1 MRKIRKISI
10 FLIIILIIQTVPLA
24 AIAATDYTP
33 QADTLKQ
40 LGLFSGTDVGY
51 ELDNSTTRAQI
62 GVMTVRLLGKDAD
75 ARSGAYTHP
84 FTDVPEWADP
94 YIGYLYHYKITTG
107 ISATEFGSSQQA
119 TAIQFAALVLRA
131 LGYDDFAGDFSWEKS
146 LDKMVSLGIM
156 TTAQAAELSTGGL
169 RGYIVA
175 ISHLS
180 LFAKLKG
187 TATTLLEKL
196 YIQDKAITPAQ
207 LKAASVIDSRVSML
221 SNIFGLA
228 KPYPEGEPLGS
239 EEIFTKVSNAVFKL
253 ETQFLSGSDWG
264 SGSGFFITSDGI
276 AVTNLHVID
285 FISSATITT
294 PSGATYPVEGVLA
307 INHDADLAIIKVKGS
322 GFPYL
327 EVGDPAALRAAQRIY
342 CIGSPYGL
350 DNTFTD
356 GLVSNPNREYEGYT
370 YIQISAP
377 IAPGSSGGALLN
389 EYGQVVGVTA
399 AGFDQGSVNLA
410 AKITDLVGAF
420 RFPQV
425 RSIKYLQAHS
435 QFGAIPVTDTTY
447 TRIDSDSDKPV
458 QTMKND
464 TIMYGTIKS
473 PNDVH
478 YYALDVKNAAEMIVS
493 LTSNEQ
499 NSAGLKFEVYD
510 PSGKLILTPRHYSGE
525 AFSVATGPGFVK
537 GLYNVK
543 VFVKDSG
550 EDWRNVNYELFWL
563 YHDAYSVS
571 EEVFIFFEFEPNNTP
586 EFANYFPDSATYV
599 SSISNK
605 NDVDY
610 YTFTLQ
616 KATDYYAMLISDH
629 FSSALNAEVFDSG
642 NKSVGKFSFNGFFE
656 SFDARLPAGTYYVKV
671 SVKDTGITWDNEPY
685 VLTGWNMS

>member
-1 MRKIRKISI
+1 MRKIRNISI
-10 FLIIILIIQTVPLA
+10 FLIIILIIQTVPMA
-24 AIAATDYTP
+24 ATAATDYTP

-51 ELDNSTTRAQI
+51 ELDSSTTRAQI

-75 ARSGAYTHP
+75 ARSGSYTHP

-94 YIGYLYHYKITTG
+94 YIGYLYYHKITTG

-119 TAIQFAALVLRA
+119 TAIQFAALILRA
-131 LGYDDFAGDFSWEKS
+131 LGYDDFAGVFSWEKS
-146 LDKMVSLGIM
+146 LDKMVSLKIM
-156 TTAQAAELSTGGL
+156 TAAQASELSTGGL

-180 LFAKLKG
+180 LFANLKG

-196 YIQDKAITPAQ
+196 YLQDKAITAAQ
-207 LKAASVIDSRVSML
+207 LKAASIIDSRVSML
-221 SNIFGLA
+221 SNVFGLA

-239 EEIFTKVSNAVFKL
+239 EEIFAKVSNAVFKL
-253 ETQFLSGSDWG
+253 ETKFLSESEW
-264 SGSGFFITSDGI
+264 STGSGFFITSDGI

-285 FISSATITT
+285 FISSAAITT

-307 INHDADLAIIKVKGS
+307 INYDADLAIIKVKGS

-327 EVGDPAALRAAQRIY
+327 EVGDPAALRTAQRIY

-350 DNTFTD
+350 DNTFSD
-356 GLVSNPNREYEGYT
+356 GLVSNPNREIDGHT

-389 EYGQVVGVTA
+389 EYGQVVGVTS
-399 AGFDQGSVNLA
+399 AGYDQGSVNFA
-410 AKITDLVGAF
+410 VKITDLAGAF
-420 RFPQV
+420 RFPQI

-435 QFGAIPVTDTTY
+435 QFGAIPVTDITY

-458 QTMKND
+458 QTMRND

-478 YYALDVKNAAEMIVS
+478 YYALDVKNAAEMIIS

-510 PSGKLILTPRHYSGE
+510 PSGKLILTPRYYSGE

-537 GLYNVK
+537 GLYTVK
-543 VFVKDSG
+543 IFVKDSG
-550 EDWRNVNYELFWL
+550 EDWRNVSYELFWL
-563 YHDAYSVS
+563 YHDAYSVT
-571 EEVFIFFEFEPNNTP
+571 EEDLLFFEFEPNNTR
-586 EFANYFPDSATYV
+586 EFANYIPDSASYFST
-599 SSISNK
+599 ISNK

-610 YTFTLQ
+610 YTFTLP
-616 KATDYYAMLISDH
+616 KTTDYYAILLSDH
-629 FSSALNAEVFDSG
+629 YGSVLNIEVFDSG
-642 NKSVGKFSFNGFFE
+642 NKSVGKFSHNGLFE
-656 SFDARLPAGTYYVKV
+656 AFDVRLPAGTYYIKV
-671 SVKDTGITWDNEPY
+671 SVNNTGITWDNEPY
-685 VLTGWNMS
+685 LIAGWYSR